1 MKKLQLFAEDPT
13 QTEPTN
19 PPTPPTDPK
28 DPKGPDTKPELKYSD
43 EDLDRIIGD
52 RLARWQKEQDKK
64 ISEAEKLAK
73 MDAQEKAE
81 YEKKQ
86 LEKEL
91 QALKDK
97 ETLSEMSKQARKML
111 SEANINISDDL
122 LAVLVS
128 TDAEATKNAV
138 EAFKTMYSDAVK
150 KGITEALKG
159 EPPKAGNSGTAITK
173 EEILA
178 VKDRKERQRL
188 ITENIELF
196 K

>member
-1 MKKLQLFAEDPT
+1 MKKLQLFAEPTDP
-13 QTEPTN
+13 N
-19 PPTPPTDPK
+19 PIDPTPPVDPK
-28 DPKGPDTKPELKYSD
+28 DPKEPTDPKPEPKYTD

-111 SEANINISDDL
+111 SESNINISDDL

-138 EAFKTMYSDAVK
+138 EAFKVMYSDAVK
-150 KGITEALKG
+150 KGIAEALKG

>member
-1 MKKLQLFAEDPT
+1 MKKLQLFAEPTDPN
-13 QTEPTN
+13 PTD
-19 PPTPPTDPK
+19 PTPPVDPK
-28 DPKGPDTKPELKYSD
+28 DPKEPTDPKPEPKYTD

-111 SEANINISDDL
+111 SESNINISDDL

-138 EAFKTMYSDAVK
+138 EAFKVMYSDAVK
-150 KGITEALKG
+150 KGIAEALKG
-159 EPPKAGNSGTAITK
+159 EPPKAGNSGAAITK

>member
-1 MKKLQLFAEDPT
+1 MKKLQLFAEPTDPN
-13 QTEPTN
+13 PTD
-19 PPTPPTDPK
+19 PTPPADPK
-28 DPKGPDTKPELKYSD
+28 DPKEPADPKPEPKYTD

-111 SEANINISDDL
+111 SESNINISDDL

-150 KGITEALKG
+150 KGVAEALKG
-159 EPPKAGNSGTAITK
+159 EPPKAGNSGAAITK